1 MIPIKIL
8 VPMCADLLHAGHINL
23 INKVAELGEVIIGL
37 HSDEFIEKEKG
48 KPLMSFEA
56 RKLILLSIRKIADVI
71 KLESWK
77 IPKEYSFV
85 AHGDDW
91 KPPYIYDG
99 VYINVP
105 HTKGVSSSL
114 LKGVKSGKDKV
125 LAG

>member
-8 VPMCADLLHAGHINL
+8 VPMCADLLHVGHINL
-23 INKVAELGEVIIGL
+23 IDKISELGEVVIGL

-48 KPLMSFEA
+48 KPLMSFDD
-56 RKLILLSIRKIADVI
+56 RHKILFSIKNVSDVI

-77 IPKEYSFV
+77 IPKEYNV
-85 AHGDDW
+85 IAHGDDW
-91 KPPYIYDG
+91 RPPYIFNG

-105 HTKGVSSSL
+105 HTKGISSSL

-125 LAG
+125 LAD